1 MDTEISTSLDLRDI
15 KALATIIEV
24 CVGRGALKANELSV
38 VGQVYD
44 KLTATLQ
51 QAVQQNSDSK

>member
-15 KALATIIEV
+15 KALSTIIEV
-24 CVGRGALKANELSV
+24 CVARGALKANELSV
-38 VGQVYD
+38 VGPVYD

-51 QAVQQNSDSK
+51 QASQQNDAK

>member
-24 CVGRGALKANELSV
+24 CISRGALKANELTV

-51 QAVQQNSDSK
+51 QAVQQNSDNK